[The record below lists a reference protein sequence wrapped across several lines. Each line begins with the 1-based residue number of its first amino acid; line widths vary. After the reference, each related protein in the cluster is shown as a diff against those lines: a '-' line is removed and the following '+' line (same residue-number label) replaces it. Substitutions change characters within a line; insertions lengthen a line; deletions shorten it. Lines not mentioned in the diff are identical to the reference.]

1 MIIAKNQKEVNNLMA
16 ITIDNKTYRN
26 LQEQVLYLTKVVSE
40 GTDIVKTIQGQVSGA
55 NDLPSPTSL
64 ANGTTYAVGTKAPFE
79 YYVTINGKWVDIGQ
93 YPYPGPA
100 GEEGENGNSIF
111 ISNQKGLTEHSTQ
124 IDSTTLYNPLNLP
137 ITAGTLIIGGDSTPM
152 VFSVTTKVGT
162 TLTVAYRYI
171 LGGTPGPIGPQGPTG
186 PKGDQ
191 GIPGST
197 GPKGDTGPQGPKG
210 PKGDTGLTGPI
221 GPTGPQGP
229 KGDPGSSTSDP
240 ITDVDFPHGTTTVTY
255 DANNGMSM
263 TSNFQFTKQS
273 GNTETANGD
282 INIPILPGD
291 HINIVANP
299 GGTGVKINT
308 YGLATTSYV
317 NGQISKKSKVTASAT
332 GTSTNTIN
340 YLTIDNTEY
349 KLPSGGGGGGGT
361 STTGWSLVL
370 VNTFAT
376 DTYINAATPIV
387 KNGISSTISFSN
399 MLQTLT
405 EYKNDGTS
413 SSQSYS
419 SAMGQIDYTPS
430 TNCQYIVLEISDK

>member
-1 MIIAKNQKEVNNLMA
+1 MA

-100 GEEGENGNSIF
+100 GEDGENGNSIF

-162 TLTVAYRYI
+162 ILTVAYRYI
-171 LGGTPGPIGPQGPTG
+171 LGGTPGPMGPQGPA
-186 PKGDQ
+186 
-191 GIPGST
+191 

-210 PKGDTGLTGPI
+210 DQGIAGPIGPQGPKGPKGDT

-229 KGDPGSSTSDP
+229 KGDPGSSAADP
-240 ITDVDFPHGTTTVTY
+240 ITNVDFPHGATTVTY
-255 DANNGMSM
+255 AANNGMSM
-263 TSNFQFTKQS
+263 TGNFQFTRQS

-282 INIPILPGD
+282 IDIPILPGD
-291 HINIVANP
+291 HINIVAKPDN
-299 GGTGVKINT
+299 TGVEIGT

-317 NGQISKKSKVTASAT
+317 NGQLSKKSKVTASAT

-349 KLPSGGGGGGGT
+349 KLPSGGGGGGGGT

-376 DTYINAATPIV
+376 DVYINAATPIV

-419 SAMGQIDYTPS
+419 STMGQIDYTPS
-430 TNCQYIVLEISDK
+430 ANCQYIILEISDK

>member
-1 MIIAKNQKEVNNLMA
+1 MA

-100 GEEGENGNSIF
+100 GEDGENGNSIF

-171 LGGTPGPIGPQGPTG
+171 LGGTPGPMGPQGPVGPKGDTGPIG

-191 GIPGST
+191 GIPG
-197 GPKGDTGPQGPKG
+197 P
-210 PKGDTGLTGPI
+210 TGLTGPQGI
-221 GPTGPQGP
+221 PGPQGPTGPTGPQGP
-229 KGDPGSSTSDP
+229 KGDPGSSTADP
-240 ITDVDFPHGTTTVTY
+240 ITNVDFPHGATTVTY
-255 DANNGMSM
+255 AANNGMSM
-263 TSNFQFTKQS
+263 TGNFQFTRQS

-282 INIPILPGD
+282 IDIPILPGD
-291 HINIVANP
+291 HINIVAKPDN
-299 GGTGVKINT
+299 TGVVIGT

-317 NGQISKKSKVTASAT
+317 NGQLSKKSKVTASAT

-370 VNTFAT
+370 VSTFAT
-376 DTYINAATPIV
+376 DTYINSATPVV

-413 SSQSYS
+413 SSQSYGS
-419 SAMGQIDYTPS
+419 TMGQIDYTPS
-430 TNCQYIVLEISDK
+430 ANCQYIVLEVSDK

>member
-1 MIIAKNQKEVNNLMA
+1 MA

-100 GEEGENGNSIF
+100 GEDGENGNSIF

-171 LGGTPGPIGPQGPTG
+171 LGGTPGPMGPQGPVGPKGDTGPIG

-191 GIPGST
+191 GIPG
-197 GPKGDTGPQGPKG
+197 P
-210 PKGDTGLTGPI
+210 TGLTGPQGI
-221 GPTGPQGP
+221 PGPQGPTGPTGPQGP
-229 KGDPGSSTSDP
+229 KGDPGSSTADP
-240 ITDVDFPHGTTTVTY
+240 ITNVDFPHGATTVTY
-255 DANNGMSM
+255 AANNGMSM
-263 TSNFQFTKQS
+263 TGNFQFTRQS

-282 INIPILPGD
+282 IDIPILPGD
-291 HINIVANP
+291 HINIVAKPDN
-299 GGTGVKINT
+299 TGVVIGT

-317 NGQISKKSKVTASAT
+317 NGQLSKKSKVTASAT

-370 VNTFAT
+370 VSTFAT
-376 DTYINAATPIV
+376 DTYINSATPVV
-387 KNGISSTISFSN
+387 KNGVSSTISFSN

-413 SSQSYS
+413 SSQSYGS
-419 SAMGQIDYTPS
+419 TMGQIDYTPS
-430 TNCQYIVLEISDK
+430 ANCQYIVLEVSDK

>member
-1 MIIAKNQKEVNNLMA
+1 MA

-100 GEEGENGNSIF
+100 GEDGENGNSIF

-171 LGGTPGPIGPQGPTG
+171 LGGTPGPMGPQGP
-186 PKGDQ
+186 
-191 GIPGST
+191 T

-210 PKGDTGLTGPI
+210 DQGIAGPTGPTGPEGIPGLTGPI

-229 KGDPGSSTSDP
+229 KGDPGSSTADP
-240 ITDVDFPHGTTTVTY
+240 ITNVDFPHGATTVTY
-255 DANNGMSM
+255 AANNGMSM
-263 TSNFQFTKQS
+263 TGNFQFTKQS

-282 INIPILPGD
+282 IDIPILPGD
-291 HINIVANP
+291 HINIVAKPDN
-299 GGTGVKINT
+299 TGVVIGT
-308 YGLATTSYV
+308 YGLATTSYL
-317 NGQISKKSKVTASAT
+317 NGQLSKKSKVTASAT

-349 KLPSGGGGGGGT
+349 KLPSGGGGG

-370 VNTFAT
+370 VSTFAT

-399 MLQTLT
+399 ALQTLT

-419 SAMGQIDYTPS
+419 SAMGQINYTPS
-430 TNCQYIVLEISDK
+430 ANCQYIILEISDK

>member
-1 MIIAKNQKEVNNLMA
+1 MA

-100 GEEGENGNSIF
+100 GEDGENGNSIF

-171 LGGTPGPIGPQGPTG
+171 LGGTPGPIGPQGPQG

-191 GIPGST
+191 GIPGPT
-197 GPKGDTGPQGPKG
+197 GPKGNSGPQGPQGPKG
-210 PKGDTGLTGPI
+210 PKGDTGPV

-240 ITDVDFPHGTTTVTY
+240 ITKVDFPHGATTVTY
-255 DANNGMSM
+255 NTTNGMGM
-263 TSNFQFTKQS
+263 TGNFQFTKQS

-282 INIPILPGD
+282 IKIPILGGD
-291 HINIVANP
+291 HIAINANS
-299 GGTGVKINT
+299 GGTGVEIKA

-317 NGQISKKSKVTASAT
+317 NSALSRKSKVTASAT
-332 GTSTNTIN
+332 GTSTNTVN

-349 KLPSGGGGGGGT
+349 KLPSGGGGGGGGT
-361 STTGWSLVL
+361 STLGWSLVL
-370 VNTFAT
+370 VSTFAT

-387 KNGISSTISFSN
+387 KNGVTTNISFSN

-413 SSQSYS
+413 SSQTYPSE
-419 SAMGQIDYTPS
+419 MGQISYTPS
-430 TNCQYIVLEISDK
+430 ANCQYIVLEISDK

>member
-1 MIIAKNQKEVNNLMA
+1 MA

-64 ANGTTYAVGTKAPFE
+64 ANGTTYAVGTQAPFE
-79 YYVTINGKWVDIGQ
+79 YYVTINGKWIDIGQ

-100 GEEGENGNSIF
+100 GEDGENGNSIF

-152 VFSVTTKVGT
+152 VFSVTTKVGN

-171 LGGTPGPIGPQGPTG
+171 LGGTPGPMGPQGPVGPKGDTGPIG

-191 GIPGST
+191 GIPG
-197 GPKGDTGPQGPKG
+197 PAGPQGPKG
-210 PKGDTGLTGPI
+210 NTGPT

-229 KGDPGSSTSDP
+229 KGDPGSSAADP
-240 ITDVDFPHGTTTVTY
+240 ITNVDFPHGTTTVTY
-255 DANNGMSM
+255 NTTNGMGM
-263 TSNFQFTKQS
+263 TGNFQFTRQS

-282 INIPILPGD
+282 INIPILAGD
-291 HINIVANP
+291 HININTKP
-299 GGTGVKINT
+299 NGTGVIIGT
-308 YGLATTSYV
+308 TGLATTSYV
-317 NGQISKKSKVTASAT
+317 DNKVATKSKVTASAT

-340 YLTIDNTEY
+340 YLTIDSTQY
-349 KLPSGGGGGGGT
+349 KLPSGGGGGGT
-361 STTGWSLVL
+361 STLGWSLVL

-376 DTYINAATPIV
+376 DVYINASKVIHQPWDKQTILLVPIANILYL
-387 KNGISSTISFSN
+387 KYLIS
-399 MLQTLT
+399 
-405 EYKNDGTS
+405 EVND
-413 SSQSYS
+413 Y
-419 SAMGQIDYTPS
+419 DLWR
-430 TNCQYIVLEISDK
+430 C

>member
-1 MIIAKNQKEVNNLMA
+1 MA

-64 ANGTTYAVGTKAPFE
+64 ANGTTYAVGTQAPFE

-100 GEEGENGNSIF
+100 GEDGENGNSIF

-186 PKGDQ
+186 PKGD
-191 GIPGST
+191 T
-197 GPKGDTGPQGPKG
+197 GPKGPKGDQGIAGPIGPQGPKG
-210 PKGDTGLTGPI
+210 PKGDTGPT

-229 KGDPGSSTSDP
+229 KGDPGSSTTDP
-240 ITDVDFPHGTTTVTY
+240 ITNVDFPHGATTVTY
-255 DANNGMSM
+255 AANNGMSM
-263 TSNFQFTKQS
+263 TGNFQFTRQS

-282 INIPILPGD
+282 IDIPILPGD
-291 HINIVANP
+291 HINIVAKPDN
-299 GGTGVKINT
+299 TGVVIGT

-317 NGQISKKSKVTASAT
+317 NGQLSKKSKVTASAT

-370 VNTFAT
+370 VSTFAT

-419 SAMGQIDYTPS
+419 SEMGQISYTPS
-430 TNCQYIVLEISDK
+430 ANCQYIVLEVSDK

>member
-1 MIIAKNQKEVNNLMA
+1 MA

-100 GEEGENGNSIF
+100 GEDGENGNSIF

-171 LGGTPGPIGPQGPTG
+171 LGGTPGPQGPIGPQGPKGDTG
-186 PKGDQ
+186 PQGPE
-191 GIPGST
+191 GIPG
-197 GPKGDTGPQGPKG
+197 PTGPQGPKG
-210 PKGDTGLTGPI
+210 PKGDTGPV
-221 GPTGPQGP
+221 GPTGPKGP
-229 KGDPGSSTSDP
+229 KGDTGSSTADP
-240 ITDVDFPHGTTTVTY
+240 ITAVDFPHGATTVTY
-255 DANNGMSM
+255 NITNGMGM
-263 TSNFQFTKQS
+263 TGNFQFTKQS

-282 INIPILPGD
+282 IKIPILGGD
-291 HINIVANP
+291 HINIAANSD
-299 GGTGVKINT
+299 GTGVEIKT

-317 NGQISKKSKVTASAT
+317 NSALSKKSKVTASAT

-349 KLPSGGGGGGGT
+349 KLPSGGGGGGGGT

-370 VNTFAT
+370 ISTFAT

-405 EYKNDGTS
+405 EYRNDGTS

-419 SAMGQIDYTPS
+419 SDMGQISYTPS
-430 TNCQYIVLEISDK
+430 ANCQYIILEVSDK

>member
-1 MIIAKNQKEVNNLMA
+1 MA

-100 GEEGENGNSIF
+100 GEDGENGNSIF

-171 LGGTPGPIGPQGPTG
+171 LGGTPGPMGPQGPV
-186 PKGDQ
+186 
-191 GIPGST
+191 

-210 PKGDTGLTGPI
+210 NQGI
-221 GPTGPQGP
+221 AGPTGPQGP
-229 KGDPGSSTSDP
+229 QGPKGPKGDTGPAGPQGPQGEPGSSTADP
-240 ITDVDFPHGTTTVTY
+240 ITNVDFPHGATTVTY
-255 DANNGMSM
+255 AANNGMSM
-263 TSNFQFTKQS
+263 TGNFQFTRQS

-282 INIPILPGD
+282 IDIPILPGD
-291 HINIVANP
+291 HINIAAKPDN
-299 GGTGVKINT
+299 TGVVIGT

-317 NGQISKKSKVTASAT
+317 NGQLSKKSKVTASAT

-361 STTGWSLVL
+361 STLGWSLVL
-370 VNTFAT
+370 VSTFAT

-419 SAMGQIDYTPS
+419 STMGQIDYTPS
-430 TNCQYIVLEISDK
+430 ANCQYIVLEISDK

>member
-1 MIIAKNQKEVNNLMA
+1 MA

-100 GEEGENGNSIF
+100 GEDGENGNSIF

-171 LGGTPGPIGPQGPTG
+171 LGGTPGP
-186 PKGDQ
+186 Q
-191 GIPGST
+191 GIPGPT
-197 GPKGDTGPQGPKG
+197 GPKGDTGPIGPTGPKGDKGPQGPQG
-210 PKGDTGLTGPI
+210 PKGDTGPT

-229 KGDPGSSTSDP
+229 KGDPGSSTADP
-240 ITDVDFPHGTTTVTY
+240 ITNVDFPHGTTTVTY
-255 DANNGMSM
+255 AANNGMSM
-263 TSNFQFTKQS
+263 TGNFQFTRQS

-282 INIPILPGD
+282 IDIPILPGD
-291 HINIVANP
+291 HINIVAKPDN
-299 GGTGVKINT
+299 TGVVTST

-317 NGQISKKSKVTASAT
+317 NGQLSKKSKVTASAT

-370 VNTFAT
+370 VSTFAT

-419 SAMGQIDYTPS
+419 SVMGQIDYTPS
-430 TNCQYIVLEISDK
+430 TNCQYIILEVSDK

>member
-1 MIIAKNQKEVNNLMA
+1 MA

-100 GEEGENGNSIF
+100 GEDGENGNSIF

-152 VFSVTTKVGT
+152 VFSVTTKVGNI
-162 TLTVAYRYI
+162 LTVAYRYI
-171 LGGTPGPIGPQGPTG
+171 LGGTPGPMGPQGPVGPKGDQGISGPTG
-186 PKGDQ
+186 PKGD
-191 GIPGST
+191 T
-197 GPKGDTGPQGPKG
+197 GPQGPQGPQGPKG
-210 PKGDTGLTGPI
+210 PKGDTG
-221 GPTGPQGP
+221 PTGPQGP
-229 KGDPGSSTSDP
+229 KGEPGSSTADP
-240 ITDVDFPHGTTTVTY
+240 ITNVDFPHGTTTVTY
-255 DANNGMSM
+255 AANNGMSM
-263 TSNFQFTKQS
+263 TGNFQFTRQS

-282 INIPILPGD
+282 IDIPILPGD
-291 HINIVANP
+291 HINIAAKPDN
-299 GGTGVKINT
+299 TGVVIGT

-317 NGQISKKSKVTASAT
+317 NGQLSKKSKVTASAT

-340 YLTIDNTEY
+340 YLTIDNTQY

-376 DTYINAATPIV
+376 DVYINSATPIV

-419 SAMGQIDYTPS
+419 SIMGQIDYTPS
-430 TNCQYIVLEISDK
+430 ANCQYIILEVSDK

>member
-1 MIIAKNQKEVNNLMA
+1 MA

-100 GEEGENGNSIF
+100 GEDGENGNSIF

-162 TLTVAYRYI
+162 ILTVAYRYI
-171 LGGTPGPIGPQGPTG
+171 LGGTPGPIGPQGPQG

-191 GIPGST
+191 GMPGPTGPKGNSGSIGPQGPQ
-197 GPKGDTGPQGPKG
+197 GPKGDTGPV
-210 PKGDTGLTGPI
+210 

-229 KGDPGSSTSDP
+229 KGDPGSSTADP
-240 ITDVDFPHGTTTVTY
+240 ITDVDFPHGATTVTY
-255 DANNGMSM
+255 NITNGMGM
-263 TSNFQFTKQS
+263 TGNFQFTKQS
-273 GNTETANGD
+273 GNTETANGN
-282 INIPILPGD
+282 IKIPILAGD
-291 HINIVANP
+291 HISIAANS
-299 GGTGVKINT
+299 GGTGVEIKT

-317 NGQISKKSKVTASAT
+317 NSALSRKSKVTASAT
-332 GTSTNTIN
+332 GTSTNTVN

-370 VNTFAT
+370 VSTFAT
-376 DTYINAATPIV
+376 DMYINSATPIV

-413 SSQSYS
+413 TSQSYAS
-419 SAMGQIDYTPS
+419 TMGQINYTPS
-430 TNCQYIVLEISDK
+430 ANCQYIVLEVSDK

>member
-1 MIIAKNQKEVNNLMA
+1 MA

-100 GEEGENGNSIF
+100 GEDGENGNSIF

-162 TLTVAYRYI
+162 ILTVAYRYI

-186 PKGDQ
+186 PKGD
-191 GIPGST
+191 
-197 GPKGDTGPQGPKG
+197 TGPQGPQGISGPAGPQG

-221 GPTGPQGP
+221 GPTGPTGPQGP
-229 KGDPGSSTSDP
+229 KGDPGSSAADP
-240 ITDVDFPHGTTTVTY
+240 ITNVDFPHGATTVTY
-255 DANNGMSM
+255 AANNGMSM
-263 TSNFQFTKQS
+263 TGNFQFTRQS

-282 INIPILPGD
+282 IDIPILPGD
-291 HINIVANP
+291 HINIVAKPDN
-299 GGTGVKINT
+299 TGVVIGT

-317 NGQISKKSKVTASAT
+317 NGQLSKKSKVTASAT

-340 YLTIDNTEY
+340 YLTIDSTQY
-349 KLPSGGGGGGGT
+349 KLPSGGGGGGT

-376 DTYINAATPIV
+376 DVYINASTPIV
-387 KNGISSTISFSN
+387 KNGISSTIAFSN

-419 SAMGQIDYTPS
+419 STMGQIDYTPS
-430 TNCQYIVLEISDK
+430 ANCQYIVLEVSDK

>member
-1 MIIAKNQKEVNNLMA
+1 MA

-100 GEEGENGNSIF
+100 GEDGENGNSIF

-171 LGGTPGPIGPQGPTG
+171 LGGTPGPIGPQGPAGPKGDTGPIGPQGPQG

-191 GIPGST
+191 GLIGPAGPT

-210 PKGDTGLTGPI
+210 
-221 GPTGPQGP
+221 
-229 KGDPGSSTSDP
+229 DPGSSTADP
-240 ITDVDFPHGTTTVTY
+240 ITAVDFPHGATTVTY
-255 DANNGMSM
+255 NITNGMEM
-263 TSNFQFTKQS
+263 TGNFQFTKQS
-273 GNTETANGD
+273 GNTETANGN
-282 INIPILPGD
+282 IKIPILGGD
-291 HINIVANP
+291 HISIAANS
-299 GGTGVKINT
+299 GGTGVEIKA

-317 NGQISKKSKVTASAT
+317 NSALSRKSKVTASAT
-332 GTSTNTIN
+332 GTSTNTVN

-361 STTGWSLVL
+361 STIGWSLVL
-370 VNTFAT
+370 INNYAT
-376 DTYINAATPIV
+376 DMYINVATPLV
-387 KNGISSTISFSN
+387 KNGVSSTISFSN

-413 SSQSYS
+413 SSHSYS
-419 SAMGQIDYTPS
+419 SDMGQINFTPS
-430 TNCQYIVLEISDK
+430 TNCQYIVLEIMDKGGK

>member
-1 MIIAKNQKEVNNLMA
+1 MA

-100 GEEGENGNSIF
+100 GEDGENGNSIF

-152 VFSVTTKVGT
+152 VFSVTTKVGNI
-162 TLTVAYRYI
+162 LTVAYRYI
-171 LGGTPGPIGPQGPTG
+171 LGGTPGPIGPQGP
-186 PKGDQ
+186 KGDK
-191 GIPGST
+191 
-197 GPKGDTGPQGPKG
+197 GPVGPTGPQGPTG
-210 PKGDTGLTGPI
+210 PKGDTGLTGPA
-221 GPTGPQGP
+221 GPTGPQGPQGP
-229 KGDPGSSTSDP
+229 KGDPGSSTADP
-240 ITDVDFPHGTTTVTY
+240 ITAVDFPHGATTVTY
-255 DANNGMSM
+255 NTTNGMGM
-263 TSNFQFTKQS
+263 TGNFQFTRQS

-282 INIPILPGD
+282 INIPIFPGAN
-291 HINIVANP
+291 ININTKP
-299 GGTGVKINT
+299 NGTGVVIGT
-308 YGLATTSYV
+308 TGLATTSYV
-317 NGQISKKSKVTASAT
+317 DNKVATKSKVIASAT

-361 STTGWSLVL
+361 STLGWSLVL
-370 VNTFAT
+370 VSTFAT

-419 SAMGQIDYTPS
+419 STMGQINYTPS
-430 TNCQYIVLEISDK
+430 ANCQYIVLEVSDK

>member
-1 MIIAKNQKEVNNLMA
+1 MA

-40 GTDIVKTIQGQVSGA
+40 GTDIVKTIQGQVNGA

-100 GEEGENGNSIF
+100 GEDGENGNSIF
-111 ISNQKGLTEHSTQ
+111 ISNQKNLTEHSTQ

-162 TLTVAYRYI
+162 ILTVAYRYI
-171 LGGTPGPIGPQGPTG
+171 LGGTPGPIGPQGPRGDKGPQGPKGDQGIPGPTGPTG

-191 GIPGST
+191 GIPG
-197 GPKGDTGPQGPKG
+197 P
-210 PKGDTGLTGPI
+210 TGPI
-221 GPTGPQGP
+221 GPTGP
-229 KGDPGSSTSDP
+229 KGDPGSSTTDP
-240 ITDVDFPHGTTTVTY
+240 ITAVDFPHGTTTVTY
-255 DANNGMSM
+255 NTTNGMGM
-263 TSNFQFTKQS
+263 TGNFQFTRQS

-282 INIPILPGD
+282 IKIPILGGD
-291 HINIVANP
+291 NINIAANSN
-299 GGTGVKINT
+299 GTGVEIKT

-317 NGQISKKSKVTASAT
+317 NKALSKKSKVTASAT

-370 VNTFAT
+370 VSTFAT
-376 DTYINAATPIV
+376 DTYINSATPVV

-399 MLQTLT
+399 ML
-405 EYKNDGTS
+405 
-413 SSQSYS
+413 
-419 SAMGQIDYTPS
+419 
-430 TNCQYIVLEISDK
+430 

>member
-1 MIIAKNQKEVNNLMA
+1 MA

-100 GEEGENGNSIF
+100 GEDGENGNSIF

-162 TLTVAYRYI
+162 ILTVAYRYI

-186 PKGDQ
+186 PQ
-191 GIPGST
+191 
-197 GPKGDTGPQGPKG
+197 GDTGPQGPKG
-210 PKGDTGLTGPI
+210 DQGIPGPT
-221 GPTGPQGP
+221 GPTGPQGI
-229 KGDPGSSTSDP
+229 PGSSTADP
-240 ITDVDFPHGTTTVTY
+240 ITAVDFPHGATTVTY
-255 DANNGMSM
+255 NTTNGMGM
-263 TSNFQFTKQS
+263 TGNFQFTRQS

-282 INIPILPGD
+282 INIPILAGD
-291 HINIVANP
+291 NISIAANSN
-299 GGTGVKINT
+299 GTGVEIKT

-317 NGQISKKSKVTASAT
+317 NKALSKKSKVTASAT

-370 VNTFAT
+370 VNTFTT
-376 DTYINAATPIV
+376 DVYINSATPIV

-419 SAMGQIDYTPS
+419 SVMGQIDYTPS

>member
-1 MIIAKNQKEVNNLMA
+1 MA

-64 ANGTTYAVGTKAPFE
+64 ANGTTYAVGTQAPFE

-100 GEEGENGNSIF
+100 GEDGENGNSIF

-162 TLTVAYRYI
+162 ILTVAYRYV
-171 LGGTPGPIGPQGPTG
+171 LGGTPGPQGPQGPTG
-186 PKGDQ
+186 PKGD
-191 GIPGST
+191 I
-197 GPKGDTGPQGPKG
+197 
-210 PKGDTGLTGPI
+210 GPI

-229 KGDPGSSTSDP
+229 KGDIGPQGLMGPVGPTGPKGDAGPKGDPGSSTTDP
-240 ITDVDFPHGTTTVTY
+240 ITNVDFPHGATTVTY
-255 DANNGMSM
+255 NTTNGMGM
-263 TSNFQFTKQS
+263 TGNFQFTRQS
-273 GNTETANGD
+273 GNTEIANGD
-282 INIPILPGD
+282 INIPIFPGANID
-291 HINIVANP
+291 INTKSN
-299 GGTGVKINT
+299 GTGVVIKAT
-308 YGLATTSYV
+308 GLATTSYV
-317 NGQISKKSKVTASAT
+317 DNKVATKSKVTASAT

-340 YLTIDNTEY
+340 YLTIDSTQY
-349 KLPSGGGGGGGT
+349 KLPSGGGGGGT
-361 STTGWSLVL
+361 STIGWSLVL
-370 VNTFAT
+370 VSTFAT

-387 KNGISSTISFSN
+387 RNGVSSTISFSN

-419 SAMGQIDYTPS
+419 STMGQIDYTPS

>member
-1 MIIAKNQKEVNNLMA
+1 MA

-100 GEEGENGNSIF
+100 GEDGENGNSIF

-162 TLTVAYRYI
+162 ILTVAYRYI

-186 PKGDQ
+186 PKGD
-191 GIPGST
+191 
-197 GPKGDTGPQGPKG
+197 TGPQGPQGISGPAGPQG

-221 GPTGPQGP
+221 GPTGPTGPQGP
-229 KGDPGSSTSDP
+229 KGDPGSSAADP
-240 ITDVDFPHGTTTVTY
+240 ITNVDFPHGATTVTY
-255 DANNGMSM
+255 AANNGMSM
-263 TSNFQFTKQS
+263 TGNFQFTRQS

-282 INIPILPGD
+282 IDIPILPGD
-291 HINIVANP
+291 HINIVAKPDN
-299 GGTGVKINT
+299 TGVVIGT

-317 NGQISKKSKVTASAT
+317 NGQLSKKSKVTASAT

-340 YLTIDNTEY
+340 YLTIDSTQY
-349 KLPSGGGGGGGT
+349 KLPSGGGGGGT

-376 DTYINAATPIV
+376 DVYINASTPIV

-419 SAMGQIDYTPS
+419 STMGQIDYTPS
-430 TNCQYIVLEISDK
+430 ANCQYIVLEVSDK

>member
-100 GEEGENGNSIF
+100 GEDGENGNSIF

-191 GIPGST
+191 GIPG
-197 GPKGDTGPQGPKG
+197 PKGDSGPQGPQ
-210 PKGDTGLTGPI
+210 
-221 GPTGPQGP
+221 GPQ
-229 KGDPGSSTSDP
+229 GDPGSSTADP

-255 DANNGMSM
+255 NTTNGMGM
-263 TSNFQFTKQS
+263 TGNFQFTRQS

-291 HINIVANP
+291 HISIAANS
-299 GGTGVKINT
+299 GGTGVEIKT

-317 NGQISKKSKVTASAT
+317 NSALSRKSKVTASAT

-349 KLPSGGGGGGGT
+349 KLPSGGGGGGGGT
-361 STTGWSLVL
+361 STTGWSLIL
-370 VNTFAT
+370 VSTFAT
-376 DTYINAATPIV
+376 DTYINAATPII

-413 SSQSYS
+413 SSQSYTS
-419 SAMGQIDYTPS
+419 IMG
-430 TNCQYIVLEISDK
+430 

>member
-1 MIIAKNQKEVNNLMA
+1 MA

-100 GEEGENGNSIF
+100 GEDGENGNSIF

-171 LGGTPGPIGPQGPTG
+171 LGGTPGPMGPQGPTG
-186 PKGDQ
+186 PKGDTGPKGPKGDQ
-191 GIPGST
+191 GIAGPAGPQ
-197 GPKGDTGPQGPKG
+197 GPKGDTGP
-210 PKGDTGLTGPI
+210 T

-229 KGDPGSSTSDP
+229 KGDPGSSAADP
-240 ITDVDFPHGTTTVTY
+240 ITNVDFPHGTTTVTY
-255 DANNGMSM
+255 AANNGMSM
-263 TSNFQFTKQS
+263 TGNFQFTRQS

-282 INIPILPGD
+282 IDIPILPGD
-291 HINIVANP
+291 HINIVAKSDN
-299 GGTGVKINT
+299 TGVVIGT

-317 NGQISKKSKVTASAT
+317 NGQLSKKSKVTASAT

-370 VNTFAT
+370 VSTFAT

-387 KNGISSTISFSN
+387 KNGISSTIAFSN

-419 SAMGQIDYTPS
+419 STMGQINYTPS
-430 TNCQYIVLEISDK
+430 TNCQYIVLEVSDK

>member
-1 MIIAKNQKEVNNLMA
+1 MA

-26 LQEQVLYLTKVVSE
+26 LQEQVLYLTKVISE

-100 GEEGENGNSIF
+100 GEDGENGNSIF

-162 TLTVAYRYI
+162 ILTVAYRYI
-171 LGGTPGPIGPQGPTG
+171 LGGTPGPIGPIGPTGPKGDTGPKG

-191 GIPGST
+191 GIPGPAGPQ
-197 GPKGDTGPQGPKG
+197 GPKGDTGP
-210 PKGDTGLTGPI
+210 TGPQ
-221 GPTGPQGP
+221 GPQGP
-229 KGDPGSSTSDP
+229 KGDPGSSTTDP
-240 ITDVDFPHGTTTVTY
+240 ITNVDFPHGTTTVTY
-255 DANNGMSM
+255 NTTNGMGM
-263 TSNFQFTKQS
+263 TGNFQFTRQS

-282 INIPILPGD
+282 IDIPILPGD
-291 HINIVANP
+291 HINIVAKPDN
-299 GGTGVKINT
+299 TGVEIKT

-317 NGQISKKSKVTASAT
+317 NSALSRKSKVTASAT

-349 KLPSGGGGGGGT
+349 KLPSGGGGGGGGT

-370 VNTFAT
+370 VSTFAT
-376 DTYINAATPIV
+376 DTYVNAATPIV

-399 MLQTLT
+399 ALQTLT

-419 SAMGQIDYTPS
+419 STMGQINYTPS

>member
-1 MIIAKNQKEVNNLMA
+1 MA

-100 GEEGENGNSIF
+100 GEDGENGNSIF

-171 LGGTPGPIGPQGPTG
+171 LGGTPGPQGPQGPTG

-191 GIPGST
+191 GISGPT
-197 GPKGDTGPQGPKG
+197 GPKGDTGPQGPQG
-210 PKGDTGLTGPI
+210 PKGDTGPT

-229 KGDPGSSTSDP
+229 KGDPGSSTADP
-240 ITDVDFPHGTTTVTY
+240 ITNVDFPHGATTVTY
-255 DANNGMSM
+255 NTTNGISM
-263 TSNFQFTKQS
+263 TGNFQFTKQS

-291 HINIVANP
+291 NISIAANS
-299 GGTGVKINT
+299 GGTGVEIKT

-317 NGQISKKSKVTASAT
+317 NSGLSRKSKVTASAT

-349 KLPSGGGGGGGT
+349 KLPSGGGGGGGGT

-370 VNTFAT
+370 VSTFAT
-376 DTYINAATPIV
+376 DMYINAATPIV

-419 SAMGQIDYTPS
+419 SEMGQISYTPS
-430 TNCQYIVLEISDK
+430 TNCQYIVLEVSDK

>member
-1 MIIAKNQKEVNNLMA
+1 MA

-100 GEEGENGNSIF
+100 GEDGENGNSIF

-171 LGGTPGPIGPQGPTG
+171 LGGTPGPMGPQGPVG
-186 PKGDQ
+186 PKGDTGPQ
-191 GIPGST
+191 
-197 GPKGDTGPQGPKG
+197 GPKGNQGIAGPTGPQGPKG
-210 PKGDTGLTGPI
+210 PKGDTGPA
-221 GPTGPQGP
+221 GPQGP
-229 KGDPGSSTSDP
+229 QGEPGSSTADP
-240 ITDVDFPHGTTTVTY
+240 ITNVDFPHGATTVTY
-255 DANNGMSM
+255 AANNGMSM
-263 TSNFQFTKQS
+263 TGNFQFTRQS

-282 INIPILPGD
+282 IDIPILPGD
-291 HINIVANP
+291 HINIAAKPDN
-299 GGTGVKINT
+299 TGVVIGT

-317 NGQISKKSKVTASAT
+317 NGQLSKKSKVTASAT

-361 STTGWSLVL
+361 STLGWSLVL
-370 VNTFAT
+370 VSTFAT

-419 SAMGQIDYTPS
+419 STMGQIDYTPS
-430 TNCQYIVLEISDK
+430 ANCQYIVLEISDK

>member
-1 MIIAKNQKEVNNLMA
+1 MA

-100 GEEGENGNSIF
+100 GEDGENGNSIF

-171 LGGTPGPIGPQGPTG
+171 LGGTPGP
-186 PKGDQ
+186 Q
-191 GIPGST
+191 GIPGPT
-197 GPKGDTGPQGPKG
+197 GPKGDTGPIGPTGPKGDKGPQGPQG
-210 PKGDTGLTGPI
+210 PKGDTGPT

-229 KGDPGSSTSDP
+229 KGDPGSSTADP
-240 ITDVDFPHGTTTVTY
+240 ITNVDFPHGTTTVTY
-255 DANNGMSM
+255 AANNGMSM
-263 TSNFQFTKQS
+263 TGNFQFTRQS
-273 GNTETANGD
+273 GNTETANGAID
-282 INIPILPGD
+282 IPILPGD
-291 HINIVANP
+291 HINIAANSN
-299 GGTGVKINT
+299 GTGVEIKT

-317 NGQISKKSKVTASAT
+317 NGQLSKKSKVTASAT

-370 VNTFAT
+370 VSTFAT

-419 SAMGQIDYTPS
+419 SVMGQIDYTPS
-430 TNCQYIVLEISDK
+430 TNCQYIILEVSDK

>member
-1 MIIAKNQKEVNNLMA
+1 MA

-64 ANGTTYAVGTKAPFE
+64 ANGTTYAVGIQAPFE
-79 YYVTINGKWVDIGQ
+79 YYVTINSKWVDIGQ

-100 GEEGENGNSIF
+100 GEDGENGNSIF

-186 PKGDQ
+186 PKGNTGLTGPTGPTGPQ
-191 GIPGST
+191 GIPG
-197 GPKGDTGPQGPKG
+197 PTGPQGIP
-210 PKGDTGLTGPI
+210 GLTGPI
-221 GPTGPQGP
+221 GPTGPTGP
-229 KGDPGSSTSDP
+229 KGEPGSSTADP
-240 ITDVDFPHGTTTVTY
+240 ITNVDFPHGTTTVTY
-255 DANNGMSM
+255 NTTNGMGM
-263 TSNFQFTKQS
+263 TGNFQFTRQS

-282 INIPILPGD
+282 INIPILAGAN
-291 HINIVANP
+291 ININAKPN
-299 GGTGVKINT
+299 GTGVVIGT
-308 YGLATTSYV
+308 TGLATTSYV
-317 NGQISKKSKVTASAT
+317 DNKVATKSKVTASAT

-340 YLTIDNTEY
+340 YLTIDSTQY
-349 KLPSGGGGGGGT
+349 KLPSGGGGGGT

-370 VNTFAT
+370 VSTFAT
-376 DTYINAATPIV
+376 DMYINSATPIV
-387 KNGISSTISFSN
+387 KNGVSSTISFSN
-399 MLQTLT
+399 VLQTLT

-419 SAMGQIDYTPS
+419 STMGQIDYTPS
-430 TNCQYIVLEISDK
+430 ANCQYIILEISDK

>member
-1 MIIAKNQKEVNNLMA
+1 MA

-100 GEEGENGNSIF
+100 GEDGENGNSIF

-162 TLTVAYRYI
+162 ILTVAYRYI
-171 LGGTPGPIGPQGPTG
+171 LGGTPGPQGPIGPTG
-186 PKGDQ
+186 PKGDKGPKGDIGPQ
-191 GIPGST
+191 GIPG
-197 GPKGDTGPQGPKG
+197 PTGPQG

-221 GPTGPQGP
+221 GPTGPKGP
-229 KGDPGSSTSDP
+229 KGDPGSSTTDP
-240 ITDVDFPHGTTTVTY
+240 ITNVDFPHGTTTVTY
-255 DANNGMSM
+255 NTTNGMGM
-263 TSNFQFTKQS
+263 TGNFQFTRQS

-282 INIPILPGD
+282 INIPIFPGN
-291 HINIVANP
+291 NIGIAANSN
-299 GGTGVKINT
+299 GTGVEIKT

-317 NGQISKKSKVTASAT
+317 NSALSKKSKVTASAT

-349 KLPSGGGGGGGT
+349 KLPSGGGGGGT

-370 VNTFAT
+370 INTFAT
-376 DTYINAATPIV
+376 DVSINASTPIV

-419 SAMGQIDYTPS
+419 STMGQIDYTPS
-430 TNCQYIVLEISDK
+430 TNCQYIILEISDK

>member
-1 MIIAKNQKEVNNLMA
+1 MA

-100 GEEGENGNSIF
+100 GEDGENGNSIF

-137 ITAGTLIIGGDSTPM
+137 IAAGTLIIGGDSTPM

-186 PKGDQ
+186 PKG
-191 GIPGST
+191 P
-197 GPKGDTGPQGPKG
+197 TGPQGPTG
-210 PKGDTGLTGPI
+210 PKGNEGIPGLTGPI
-221 GPTGPQGP
+221 GPTGPKGP
-229 KGDPGSSTSDP
+229 KGDPGSSTADP
-240 ITDVDFPHGTTTVTY
+240 ITAVDFPHGTTTVTY
-255 DANNGMSM
+255 NTTNGMGM
-263 TSNFQFTKQS
+263 TGNFQFTKQS

-282 INIPILPGD
+282 IKIPIFAGSNID
-291 HINIVANP
+291 INTKPN
-299 GGTGVKINT
+299 GTGVVIGT
-308 YGLATTSYV
+308 TGLATTSYV
-317 NGQISKKSKVTASAT
+317 NTQVATKSKVTASAT

-340 YLTIDNTEY
+340 YLTIDNTQY

-370 VNTFAT
+370 TNTSGT
-376 DTYINAATPIV
+376 DVYINTPTPIV
-387 KNGISSTISFSN
+387 VNGVSSTIYFSN
-399 MLQTLT
+399 NLQTLT

-413 SSQSYS
+413 SSQSYAS
-419 SAMGQIDYTPS
+419 EMGQINYTPS
-430 TNCQYIVLEISDK
+430 ANCQYIILEVTDKK

>member
-1 MIIAKNQKEVNNLMA
+1 MA

-100 GEEGENGNSIF
+100 GEDGENGNSIF

-162 TLTVAYRYI
+162 TLTIAYRYI

-186 PKGDQ
+186 PIGPQGPTGPKGDQ
-191 GIPGST
+191 GIPG
-197 GPKGDTGPQGPKG
+197 PKGDSGPQGPKG
-210 PKGDTGLTGPI
+210 PKGDTGPI

-229 KGDPGSSTSDP
+229 KGDPGSSTADP
-240 ITDVDFPHGTTTVTY
+240 ITNVAFPHGATTVTY
-255 DANNGMSM
+255 NITNGMNM
-263 TSNFQFTKQS
+263 TGNFQFTKQS

-282 INIPILPGD
+282 INIPIFPGANID
-291 HINIVANP
+291 INTKPN
-299 GGTGVKINT
+299 GTGVVIKAT
-308 YGLATTSYV
+308 GLATTSYV
-317 NGQISKKSKVTASAT
+317 NSGLSRKSKVTASAT

-340 YLTIDNTEY
+340 YLTIDNTQY

-370 VNTFAT
+370 VSTFAT
-376 DTYINAATPIV
+376 DVYVNAATPVV

-413 SSQSYS
+413 SSQSYHS
-419 SAMGQIDYTPS
+419 EMGQINYTPS
-430 TNCQYIVLEISDK
+430 ANCQYIVLEVTDKK

>member
-1 MIIAKNQKEVNNLMA
+1 MA

-100 GEEGENGNSIF
+100 GEDGENGNSIF

-152 VFSVTTKVGT
+152 VFSVTTKVGNI
-162 TLTVAYRYI
+162 LTVAYRYI

-186 PKGDQ
+186 PKGD
-191 GIPGST
+191 
-197 GPKGDTGPQGPKG
+197 TGPQGPQGISGPAGPQG

-221 GPTGPQGP
+221 GPTGPTGPKGP
-229 KGDPGSSTSDP
+229 KGDPGSSTTDP
-240 ITDVDFPHGTTTVTY
+240 ITNVDFPHGATTVTY
-255 DANNGMSM
+255 AANNGMSM
-263 TSNFQFTKQS
+263 TGNFQFTRQS

-282 INIPILPGD
+282 IDIPILPGD
-291 HINIVANP
+291 HINIVAKPDN
-299 GGTGVKINT
+299 TGVVIGT

-317 NGQISKKSKVTASAT
+317 NGQLSKKSKVTASAT

-340 YLTIDNTEY
+340 YLTIDSTQY
-349 KLPSGGGGGGGT
+349 KLPSGGGGGGT
-361 STTGWSLVL
+361 STIGWSLVL
-370 VNTFAT
+370 INTFAT
-376 DTYINAATPIV
+376 DVYINASTPIV

-419 SAMGQIDYTPS
+419 STMGQIDYTPS
-430 TNCQYIVLEISDK
+430 ANCQYIVLEVSDK

>member
-1 MIIAKNQKEVNNLMA
+1 MA

-100 GEEGENGNSIF
+100 GEDGENGNSIF

-186 PKGDQ
+186 P
-191 GIPGST
+191 
-197 GPKGDTGPQGPKG
+197 TGPQGIP
-210 PKGDTGLTGPI
+210 
-221 GPTGPQGP
+221 GPQGP
-229 KGDPGSSTSDP
+229 KGDQGPTGPTGPKGPKGEPGSSTADP
-240 ITDVDFPHGTTTVTY
+240 ITNVDFPHGATTVTY
-255 DANNGMSM
+255 NTTNGMGM
-263 TSNFQFTKQS
+263 TGNFQFTKQS
-273 GNTETANGD
+273 GNTETANGN
-282 INIPILPGD
+282 INIPILGGD
-291 HINIVANP
+291 HISIAANS
-299 GGTGVKINT
+299 GGTGVEIKA

-317 NGQISKKSKVTASAT
+317 NSALSRKSKVTASAT
-332 GTSTNTIN
+332 GTSTNTVN

-370 VNTFAT
+370 ISTFAT

-405 EYKNDGTS
+405 EYRNDGTS
-413 SSQSYS
+413 SSQSYAS
-419 SAMGQIDYTPS
+419 EMGQISYTPS
-430 TNCQYIVLEISDK
+430 ANCQYIVLEVSDK

>member
-1 MIIAKNQKEVNNLMA
+1 MA

-100 GEEGENGNSIF
+100 GEDGENGNSIF

-171 LGGTPGPIGPQGPTG
+171 LGGTPGPMGPQGP
-186 PKGDQ
+186 
-191 GIPGST
+191 T

-210 PKGDTGLTGPI
+210 DQGIAGPTGPTGPEGIPGLTGPI

-229 KGDPGSSTSDP
+229 KGDPGSSTADP
-240 ITDVDFPHGTTTVTY
+240 ITNVDFPHGATTVTY
-255 DANNGMSM
+255 AANNGMSM
-263 TSNFQFTKQS
+263 TGNFQFTRQS

-282 INIPILPGD
+282 IDIPILPGD
-291 HINIVANP
+291 HINIVAKPDN
-299 GGTGVKINT
+299 TGVVIGT
-308 YGLATTSYV
+308 YGLATTSYL
-317 NGQISKKSKVTASAT
+317 NGQLSKKSKVTASAT

-349 KLPSGGGGGGGT
+349 KLPSGGGGG

-370 VNTFAT
+370 VSTFAT

-399 MLQTLT
+399 ALQTLT

-419 SAMGQIDYTPS
+419 SIMGQIDYTPS
-430 TNCQYIVLEISDK
+430 TNCQYIILEISDK

>member
-1 MIIAKNQKEVNNLMA
+1 MA

-100 GEEGENGNSIF
+100 GEDGENGNSIF

-152 VFSVTTKVGT
+152 VFSVTTKVGNI
-162 TLTVAYRYI
+162 LTVAYRYI

-186 PKGDQ
+186 PKGD
-191 GIPGST
+191 T
-197 GPKGDTGPQGPKG
+197 GPKG
-210 PKGDTGLTGPI
+210 PKGDQGIPGPAGPQGPKGDTGPI

-229 KGDPGSSTSDP
+229 KGDPGSSTTDP
-240 ITDVDFPHGTTTVTY
+240 ITNVDFPHGTTTVTY
-255 DANNGMSM
+255 AANNGMSM
-263 TSNFQFTKQS
+263 TGNFQFTRQS

-282 INIPILPGD
+282 IDIPILPGD
-291 HINIVANP
+291 HINIVAKPDN
-299 GGTGVKINT
+299 TGVVIGT
-308 YGLATTSYV
+308 YGLATTSYL
-317 NGQISKKSKVTASAT
+317 NGQLSKKSKVTGSAT

-349 KLPSGGGGGGGT
+349 KLPSGGGGGT

-370 VNTFAT
+370 VSAFAT

-399 MLQTLT
+399 ALQTLT

-419 SAMGQIDYTPS
+419 STMGQIDYTPS
-430 TNCQYIVLEISDK
+430 TNCQYIILEISDK

>member
-1 MIIAKNQKEVNNLMA
+1 MA

-100 GEEGENGNSIF
+100 GEDGENGNSIF

-171 LGGTPGPIGPQGPTG
+171 LGGTPGPMGPQGPTG
-186 PKGDQ
+186 PKGD
-191 GIPGST
+191 
-197 GPKGDTGPQGPKG
+197 KGPQGPKG
-210 PKGDTGLTGPI
+210 DQGIAGPTGPTGPEGIPGLTGPI

-229 KGDPGSSTSDP
+229 KGDPGSSTADP
-240 ITDVDFPHGTTTVTY
+240 ITNVDFPHGATTVTY
-255 DANNGMSM
+255 AANNGMSM
-263 TSNFQFTKQS
+263 TGNFQFTRQS

-282 INIPILPGD
+282 IDIPILPGD
-291 HINIVANP
+291 HINIVAKPDN
-299 GGTGVKINT
+299 TGVVIGT
-308 YGLATTSYV
+308 YGLATTSYL
-317 NGQISKKSKVTASAT
+317 NGQLSKKSKVTASAT

-349 KLPSGGGGGGGT
+349 KLPSGGGGG

-370 VNTFAT
+370 VSTFAT

-399 MLQTLT
+399 ALQTLT

-419 SAMGQIDYTPS
+419 SAMGQINYTPS
-430 TNCQYIVLEISDK
+430 ANCQYIILEISDK

>member
-1 MIIAKNQKEVNNLMA
+1 MA

-100 GEEGENGNSIF
+100 GEDGENGNSIF

-171 LGGTPGPIGPQGPTG
+171 LGGTPGPMGPQGPV
-186 PKGDQ
+186 
-191 GIPGST
+191 

-210 PKGDTGLTGPI
+210 NQGI
-221 GPTGPQGP
+221 AGPTGPQGP
-229 KGDPGSSTSDP
+229 KGPKGPKGDTGPAGPQGPQGEPGSSTADP
-240 ITDVDFPHGTTTVTY
+240 ITNVDFPHGATTVTY
-255 DANNGMSM
+255 AANNGMSM
-263 TSNFQFTKQS
+263 TGNFQFTRQS

-282 INIPILPGD
+282 IDIPILPGD
-291 HINIVANP
+291 HINIAAKPDN
-299 GGTGVKINT
+299 TGVVIGT

-317 NGQISKKSKVTASAT
+317 NGQLSKKSKVTASAT

-361 STTGWSLVL
+361 STLGWSLVL
-370 VNTFAT
+370 TNTT
-376 DTYINAATPIV
+376 TNGMQINDSTSIV
-387 KNGISSTISFSN
+387 KNGVSSTIYFSN
-399 MLQTLT
+399 SLQTLT

-419 SAMGQIDYTPS
+419 STMGQIDYTPS
-430 TNCQYIVLEISDK
+430 ANCQYIVLEISDK

>member
-1 MIIAKNQKEVNNLMA
+1 MA

-100 GEEGENGNSIF
+100 GEDGENGNSIF

-171 LGGTPGPIGPQGPTG
+171 LGGTPGPMGPQGPTG
-186 PKGDQ
+186 PKGDTGPKGPKGDQ
-191 GIPGST
+191 GIAGPAGPQ
-197 GPKGDTGPQGPKG
+197 GPKGDTGP
-210 PKGDTGLTGPI
+210 T

-229 KGDPGSSTSDP
+229 KGDPGSSAADP
-240 ITDVDFPHGTTTVTY
+240 ITNVDFPHGTTTVTY
-255 DANNGMSM
+255 AANNGMSM
-263 TSNFQFTKQS
+263 TGNFQFTRQS

-282 INIPILPGD
+282 IDIPILPGD
-291 HINIVANP
+291 HINIVAKSDN
-299 GGTGVKINT
+299 TGVVIGT

-317 NGQISKKSKVTASAT
+317 NGQLSKKSKVTASAT

-370 VNTFAT
+370 VSTFAT

-419 SAMGQIDYTPS
+419 STMGQINYTPS
-430 TNCQYIVLEISDK
+430 TNCQYIVLEVSDK